1 MGILDSIFDSVGGVF
16 ADQWK
21 DIITAGPFDEHTVV
35 APGVRKDE
43 QNGRGGN
50 QGSEDVISNG
60 SLLFVPENT
69 AAFVYSQAGIECIIT
84 EPGGF
89 AYRNGELSVFDYES
103 LNKQVAAGLLQTAAS
118 RVAFS
123 GLSPQE
129 KRVAFVNLREI
140 RGLKF
145 GTRGP
150 LVYNDQFY
158 GVDLEVFAFGTFSVQ
173 VCDPTRFLRS
183 FVPANVIEYSLDDKQ
198 AREQMVVEL
207 LHSFTVAVN
216 VLSQTCRVSHLP
228 SHADE
233 IVRTIE
239 QGAGNASTW
248 RERFG
253 LQLCAI
259 AVENIE
265 MSDESRELV
274 RRFAERKM
282 NVAAYEDV
290 SQHASDVAAQQAI
303 AEGVRENG
311 LGDGGGMLFGMNLAS
326 GLGARNASFAP
337 NAGATGGNAAN
348 LDTAEEPPAGSPSK
362 TPSLDEQL
370 EMLKKLKELLDVG
383 VLSQEEFDA
392 KKREVLGL

>member
-1 MGILDSIFDSVGGVF
+1 MSILDSIFDSVGGVF

-35 APGVRKDE
+35 VPGVRKDE

-69 AAFVYSQAGIECIIT
+69 AAFVYSQAGIECVIT

-89 AYRNGELSVFDYES
+89 VYRNGEFSIFDYES
-103 LNKQVAAGLLQTAAS
+103 LNKQGAAGLVQTMAS

-123 GLSPQE
+123 GLSSQE

-158 GVDLEVFAFGTFSVQ
+158 GVDLEVFAYGTFSVK

-198 AREQMVVEL
+198 AREQLVVEL

-228 SHADE
+228 SRADE

-239 QGAGNASTW
+239 HGTGNASTW
-248 RERFG
+248 QERFG
-253 LQLCAI
+253 LQLRTI

-274 RRFAERKM
+274 RQFAERKM

-311 LGDGGGMLFGMNLAS
+311 LGDGGGMLFGMNLVS
-326 GLGARNASFAP
+326 ELGARNASFAP
-337 NAGATGGNAAN
+337 NVAVAGGNASSLN
-348 LDTAEEPPAGSPSK
+348 EAEEPSDAPSLAVA
-362 TPSLDEQL
+362 SLDEQL